1 MILVEEARAIIGWDM
16 IDDLIRN
23 EEFVRSEND
32 NDIDIARPLQALTDQ
47 ELVVCSFIPSY
58 NVLITNEVLQK
69 IANLF
74 TKILSHSIHKC
85 FYFVEF

>member
-32 NDIDIARPLQALTDQ
+32 NDLDIARPLQALTDQ
-47 ELVVCSFIPSY
+47 ELVVCYFSPSY
-58 NVLITNEVLQK
+58 SNR
-69 IANLF
+69 
-74 TKILSHSIHKC
+74 
-85 FYFVEF
+85 FYE